1 MNVCSGFDSIVNECQ
16 TKYVISTDSY
26 YLTLL
31 HTNDTQQRKCT
42 TSVYAYNWCYPNEKT
57 LTIITVPY
65 TISIEMCA
73 CIFYSESKKN
83 IVKNVLKLLF
93 STHFIHMGLQPLY
106 TVTKQ
111 QNTHC
116 RSYTSTTSDVLN
128 FIRTFVLRT
137 IVLFWCVAI
146 FFLLMIAYLYTQI
159 QIII

>member
-1 MNVCSGFDSIVNECQ
+1 MNAEQIVNECQ

-42 TSVYAYNWCYPNEKT
+42 TSVYAYNWCYPNKTT
-57 LTIITVPY
+57 LTIINVPY
-65 TISIEMCA
+65 TISVKTCA
-73 CIFYSESKKN
+73 CIFYSESRKCSEECIK
-83 IVKNVLKLLF
+83 IVMQHPF
-93 STHFIHMGLQPLY
+93 HTHGTVALY

-116 RSYTSTTSDVLN
+116 RSYTSTTSDVSN

>member
-57 LTIITVPY
+57 LTIITVPTPY
-65 TISIEMCA
+65 QSRCVHVSSIPKVKKKCSEECIEIVIQYPFHTHGTVATIHGHKTTKHTLPIVY
-73 CIFYSESKKN
+73 IDN
-83 IVKNVLKLLF
+83 IRCLKLY
-93 STHFIHMGLQPLY
+93 TNVRITNYCFIL
-106 TVTKQ
+106 VCC
-111 QNTHC
+111 N
-116 RSYTSTTSDVLN
+116 
-128 FIRTFVLRT
+128 
-137 IVLFWCVAI
+137 